1 MLLNLESLDLILPL
15 MILVFTLMILVTRWH
30 QSHHCDSDIQNFMDI
45 DVIENSYKRASATI
59 SILNITPDSSWT
71 ILFKKLS
78 MIQCLQ
84 WMGQDGMFA
93 ARY

>member
-1 MLLNLESLDLILPL
+1 MLLSLESPDLILPL
-15 MILVFTLMILVTRWH
+15 MILVFTLMILVARWH
-30 QSHHCDSDIQNFMDI
+30 QSHHCDSQNFMDI

-78 MIQCLQ
+78 MTHCLQ
-84 WMGQDGMFA
+84 WMDQDGMFA